1 MGTKSKKKAKTRLD
15 AYYRLAKDQ
24 GYRARSAFK
33 LIQLNRKYDFL
44 AKSKVLVDLCAAPG
58 GWCQVAAKHMP
69 IGSKIVGVD
78 LVPIAPIRGCKTFVG
93 DITDDKTRKM
103 VVTWLKKEP
112 VDCVIHDGA
121 PNVGGVWSRDL
132 FDQNALVL
140 CAAKMATQ
148 LLRPGGWFVTKVFR
162 SQDFQKL
169 MWVMKQLFDK
179 VEATKPLASR
189 MESAEIFVVCG
200 GYKAPKHVDPK
211 MFHAQS
217 VFADVGEEKIV
228 SASGVLITPKN
239 NVPQGYEE
247 FATITH
253 NVGTL
258 SDFLHCRDPKEFL
271 KSHHEI
277 RFPEEDR
284 DMLKSKHSRKELV
297 YLCHDLIQ
305 VGEADRRRLI
315 RWREQLIREQQRATR
330 EESEDDDGAATSD
343 VAGAAGSDE
352 EGDHLL
358 GDGEDDITNMARQLI
373 EIRKREAKELKK
385 KQKKIV
391 DRKLKQV
398 KGLINYDPT
407 ASADHLTDVAGF
419 DHKGGAAAM
428 EGGEI
433 DLDALPEEDADGG
446 NNDWTIANVGAIDE
460 ERISKLM
467 DKHFED
473 PESERHLND
482 PLAPVMGATL
492 GDEDDI
498 DLGSDDAAGSDA
510 EDDDDDNK
518 PIRAVAMGQSL
529 QLIEGREEAFDVDYY
544 GNYIPA
550 ERSNRVRVYEEGF
563 GGDDEEGDEEDDGLS
578 PQEKKNAAR
587 KVKDEAELDE
597 AGKQSKWQRRHL
609 NIDKV
614 LKRTFPKPRDPKKR
628 NRRLEED
635 QVELQNVGDADAAV
649 AVGGKRGGMEK
660 GKMKFRDQDASDDD
674 DDSDDDYVASDL
686 SSLAG
691 NASDGDDFEVRQG
704 RQDSRRKKAV
714 IPDIG
719 KLTAMEL
726 VKQQRKQTTKDN
738 KQLRKDNKKKTKNS
752 GKQKD
757 KKDDTTFEEI
767 PIALTDPDIRARTH
781 AIAVKMLDKRSRR
794 DMLEASINKYMNN
807 DDEELPDWFVKDEQR
822 NCKVFLPVTAAEV
835 EAERNKFRE
844 LNARPSKKVM
854 EAMGRKRRKA
864 QRMLRGLLEKGKS
877 DPRARQKANGTSVRT
892 LMRARVIKGPD
903 NNKKKNKPL
912 DPKSMGEKKRTRQR
926 LKRSG
931 VKTGG
936 GGGKR
941 R

>member
-132 FDQNALVL
+132 FEQNALVL
-140 CAAKMATQ
+140 CAAKMATA

-189 MESAEIFVVCG
+189 MESAEIFVVCA
-200 GYKAPKHVDPK
+200 GYKAPKHLDPK

-217 VFADVGEEKIV
+217 VFADVAEEKIV
-228 SASGVLITPKN
+228 NAAGILVTPKN
-239 NVPQGYEE
+239 NVPQGYDE

-253 NVGTL
+253 NVATL
-258 SDFLHCRDPKEFL
+258 SDFLHCREPRDFL
-271 KSHHEI
+271 KTHHEI

-284 DMLKSKHSRKELV
+284 HMLKSKHSRKELV
-297 YLCHDLIQ
+297 YLCHDLLQ
-305 VGEADRRRLI
+305 VGEGDRRRLI
-315 RWREQLIREQQRATR
+315 RWREQLLREQQRAAQD
-330 EESEDDDGAATSD
+330 EAAGDDNSEIGSDAGA
-343 VAGAAGSDE
+343 AAGSDN
-352 EGDHLL
+352 EGEDTQQLL
-358 GDGEDDITNMARQLI
+358 GDGEGDVTEMARQLL
-373 EIRKREAKELKK
+373 EIRKHQAKELKK
-385 KQKKIV
+385 KQKKLV

-407 ASADHLTDVAGF
+407 ASADHLTDTTGF
-419 DHKGGAAAM
+419 DYKGAAA
-428 EGGEI
+428 
-433 DLDALPEEDADGG
+433 LDADGIVDTEEG
-446 NNDWTIANVGAIDE
+446 AENANDWTIANVGAIDE
-460 ERISKLM
+460 ERLSKLM

-473 PESERHLND
+473 PEADRHLND

-492 GDEDDI
+492 GDEDDV
-498 DLGSDDAAGSDA
+498 DLGSGDDKDDDDEAGSD
-510 EDDDDDNK
+510 EDDDV
-518 PIRAVAMGQSL
+518 IRPLPVGQSL
-529 QLIEGREEAFDVDYY
+529 QVIEGREESYDVDYY
-544 GNYIPA
+544 GNYIVA
-550 ERSNRVRVYEEGF
+550 EKSNRVRLFEEGF
-563 GGDDEEGDEEDDGLS
+563 GNNNEDEEGEEDDDNMS
-578 PQEKKNAAR
+578 PQEKKVAAR
-587 KVKDEAELDE
+587 KAKDTADLDE

-614 LKRTFPKPRDPKKR
+614 LNRTFPKPRDPKKR
-628 NRRLEED
+628 NKRLEED
-635 QVELQNVGDADAAV
+635 QIELDNG
-649 AVGGKRGGMEK
+649 
-660 GKMKFRDQDASDDD
+660 SDDD
-674 DDSDDDYVASDL
+674 AAAAGKKAKADKGPRMKFGAEADDDTDDSEDDYVASDI
-686 SSLAG
+686 SSLGG
-691 NASDGDDFEVRQG
+691 NASDDNDDFEVRKG
-704 RQDSRRKKAV
+704 RQDTRKKRAI

-738 KQLRKDNKKKTKNS
+738 KTLRRENKKNKAS
-752 GKQKD
+752 GKKKD
-757 KKDDTTFEEI
+757 KKEDTTFEEI

-781 AIAVKMLDKRSRR
+781 AIATKMLDKRSRR
-794 DMLEASINKYMNN
+794 DILDASINRFMNN
-807 DDEELPDWFVKDEQR
+807 DDDDLPDWFVKDEQR
-822 NCKVFLPVTAAEV
+822 NCKVILPVTAADV
-835 EAERNKFRE
+835 ENERNRFRE
-844 LNARPSKKVM
+844 LNARPGKKVM
-854 EAMGRKRRKA
+854 EAQGRKRRKA
-864 QRMLRGLLEKGKS
+864 QRMLRGLIEKGKS

-892 LMRARVIKGPD
+892 LMRSTAIKGE
-903 NNKKKNKPL
+903 NINKKKNKPL

-926 LKRSG
+926 LKRQG
-931 VKTGG
+931 K
-936 GGGKR
+936 GKR
-941 R
+941 